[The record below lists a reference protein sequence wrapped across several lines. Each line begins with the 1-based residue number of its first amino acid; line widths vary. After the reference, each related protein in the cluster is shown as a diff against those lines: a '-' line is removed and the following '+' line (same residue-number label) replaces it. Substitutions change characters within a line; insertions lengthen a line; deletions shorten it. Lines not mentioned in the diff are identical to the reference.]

1 MWTLLIISTVIGL
14 DEPKVTRY
22 DDYATALECKQAW
35 YQVTS
40 EFTQGEIAF
49 CEGPK

>member
-14 DEPKVTRY
+14 DEPKVTT
-22 DDYATALECKQAW
+22 YAEFDTKHECFVEW
-35 YQVTS
+35 YKLTS
-40 EFTQGEIAF
+40 EFTQGETAW

>member
-14 DEPKVTRY
+14 DEPKVTT
-22 DDYATALECKQAW
+22 YAEFDTKHECYVEW
-35 YQVTS
+35 YNLT
-40 EFTQGEIAF
+40 EAFTQGETAW